1 MQRLVVMVLQPF
13 NGSHDALVSVT
24 IASNAA
30 QPLACATE
38 QQPNAYLPLDKVRH
52 QAGLKRPFDQ
62 RGESGERLE
71 HFTRRRTRC
80 EAPCLRSHFL
90 LWWFQGL
97 DHFIEHGKIELQYD
111 GQIRGFLTSR
121 GNASQC
127 GYIDRSDEERALPE
141 LAGLLTDDTSP
152 FYGFGLSEYRLGR
165 FLRGKDPDHYVVST
179 KVGRVLTAAVGPRAD
194 HAIWKSPAPFTY
206 RYDYTAA
213 GTRRSVEGSLQR
225 LGLPRID
232 IVFIH
237 DISPDNTELE
247 GGWEA
252 AYRIARTGAMVEL
265 EKMRDEGLIKAWGFG
280 VNTPNAVVQALA
292 SDDPTPDIVLLAC
305 QYSLLDHSDALRN
318 TFPALSSKGTSV
330 VVGTPLNDGFLG
342 GRSRYNFSLDLP
354 AGAVE
359 TRARIM
365 AVASRH
371 GIDIHTAALQFAAAH
386 PQVSAIIPGARSP
399 GQIVSNV
406 QAMKVG
412 IPAAFWE
419 ELKSQSLIDAQAP
432 VPS

>member
-1 MQRLVVMVLQPF
+1 MDRRDFLTYSAAGAVAAALLPASSIASSLAAAPAPSPLTERGSVMRTEGRIVRAGLPLNSPSHKMRYMSPQRFGMGGTQIGNIFAPISDDQADSVLQ
-13 NGSHDALVSVT
+13 A
-24 IASNAA
+24 AWNAG
-30 QPLACATE
+30 
-38 QQPNAYLPLDKVRH
+38 VR
-52 QAGLKRPFDQ
+52 L
-62 RGESGERLE
+62 
-71 HFTRRRTRC
+71 
-80 EAPCLRSHFL
+80 
-90 LWWFQGL
+90 
-97 DHFIEHGKIELQYD
+97 Y
-111 GQIRGFLTSR
+111 
-121 GNASQC
+121 
-127 GYIDRSDEERALPE
+127 
-141 LAGLLTDDTSP
+141 DTSP

-165 FLRGKDPDHYVVST
+165 FLRGKNPADYVIST
-179 KVGRVLTAAVGPRAD
+179 KVGRVLSAAGGVRAD
-194 HAIWKSPAPFTY
+194 HAIWKSPAPFNY

-213 GTRRSVEGSLQR
+213 GTRRSVEDSLQR

-237 DISPDNTELE
+237 DLSPDNTELE

-252 AYRIARTGAMVEL
+252 AYQVARTGAMVEL
-265 EKMRDEGLIKAWGFG
+265 EKMRAEGLIKAWGFG
-280 VNTPNAVVQALA
+280 VNTPNAVVKALT

-305 QYSLLDHSDALRN
+305 QYSLLDHRDALRN
-318 TFPALSSKGTSV
+318 TFPALKRKGTSV

-342 GRSRYNFSLDLP
+342 GRSRYNFSPDIP

-359 TRARIM
+359 KRARIM
-365 AVASRH
+365 AIASQH

-399 GQIVSNV
+399 GQIIANV

-419 ELKSQSLIDAQAP
+419 DLKSQSLIDAQAP

>member
-1 MQRLVVMVLQPF
+1 MDRRDFLTYSAAGAVAAALLPASSVASPVAALPVPSSLTERGSVMRTEGRLVRA
-13 NGSHDALVSVT
+13 D
-24 IASNAA
+24 
-30 QPLACATE
+30 
-38 QQPNAYLPLDKVRH
+38 LPLNLPSHTMRYMTPQRFGMGGTQIGNIFAPISDE
-52 QAGLKRPFDQ
+52 QAGLVLQ
-62 RGESGERLE
+62 AAWGAGVRL
-71 HFTRRRTRC
+71 
-80 EAPCLRSHFL
+80 
-90 LWWFQGL
+90 
-97 DHFIEHGKIELQYD
+97 YD
-111 GQIRGFLTSR
+111 S
-121 GNASQC
+121 
-127 GYIDRSDEERALPE
+127 
-141 LAGLLTDDTSP
+141 SP
-152 FYGFGLSEYRLGR
+152 FYGFGLSEHRLGR
-165 FLRGKDPDHYVVST
+165 FLHGKDPDDYVVSS
-179 KVGRVLTAAVGPRAD
+179 KVGRVLTAAGGPRAD
-194 HAIWKSPAPFTY
+194 HAIWKSPAPFNY

-213 GTRRSVEGSLQR
+213 GARRSVEDSLQR

-265 EKMRDEGLIKAWGFG
+265 EKMRAEGLIKAWGFG

-292 SDDPTPDIVLLAC
+292 SNDPTPDIVLLAC
-305 QYSLLDHSDALRN
+305 QYSLLEHGDALRN
-318 TFPALSSKGTSV
+318 TFPALRKKGTSV

-342 GRSRYNFSLDLP
+342 GRSRYNFSQDLP
-354 AGAVE
+354 TGAVE
-359 TRARIM
+359 KRARIM
-365 AVASRH
+365 AVARRH

-419 ELKSQSLIDAQAP
+419 ELKSQSLIDVLAP

>member
-1 MQRLVVMVLQPF
+1 MDRRNFLAYSAAGAVAAAWLPASSVASSAADASAPSSLTARGSVMRTEGRLVRADLPLNLPSPTMRYMTPQRFGMGGTQIGNIFAPISDEQAAMVLQAAW
-13 NGSHDALVSVT
+13 GSG
-24 IASNAA
+24 
-30 QPLACATE
+30 
-38 QQPNAYLPLDKVRH
+38 VR
-52 QAGLKRPFDQ
+52 L
-62 RGESGERLE
+62 
-71 HFTRRRTRC
+71 
-80 EAPCLRSHFL
+80 
-90 LWWFQGL
+90 
-97 DHFIEHGKIELQYD
+97 Y
-111 GQIRGFLTSR
+111 
-121 GNASQC
+121 
-127 GYIDRSDEERALPE
+127 
-141 LAGLLTDDTSP
+141 DTSP

-165 FLRGKDPDHYVVST
+165 FLRDKNPDDYVVST
-179 KVGRVLTAAVGPRAD
+179 KVGRVLTAAGGPRAD
-194 HAIWKSPAPFTY
+194 HDIWKSPAPFNY
-206 RYDYTAA
+206 RYDYSAA
-213 GTRRSVEGSLQR
+213 GTRRSVEDSLQR

-265 EKMRDEGLIKAWGFG
+265 EKMRNEGLIKAWGFG

-305 QYSLLDHSDALRN
+305 QYSLLDHHDALRS
-318 TFPALSSKGTSV
+318 TFPALRKKGTSV
-330 VVGTPLNDGFLG
+330 MLGTPLNDGFLG

-359 TRARIM
+359 KRGRIM
-365 AVASRH
+365 AVASRY

-386 PQVSAIIPGARSP
+386 PQVSAIIAGARST

-412 IPAAFWE
+412 IPAGFWE

>member
-1 MQRLVVMVLQPF
+1 MMHTQGPLVRTDLPVNATSHTMRYLTPQRFGMGGTQIGNIFAPI
-13 NGSHDALVSVT
+13 SD
-24 IASNAA
+24 
-30 QPLACATE
+30 E
-38 QQPNAYLPLDKVRH
+38 
-52 QAGLKRPFDQ
+52 QAGLVLQ
-62 RGESGERLE
+62 AAWGAGVRL
-71 HFTRRRTRC
+71 
-80 EAPCLRSHFL
+80 
-90 LWWFQGL
+90 
-97 DHFIEHGKIELQYD
+97 Y
-111 GQIRGFLTSR
+111 
-121 GNASQC
+121 
-127 GYIDRSDEERALPE
+127 
-141 LAGLLTDDTSP
+141 DTSP
-152 FYGFGLSEYRLGR
+152 FYGFGLSEHRLGR
-165 FLRGKDPDHYVVST
+165 FLHDKDPVDYVIST
-179 KVGRVLTAAVGPRAD
+179 KVGRVLTAAGGLRAD
-194 HAIWKSPAPFTY
+194 HAIWKSPAPFKY

-213 GTRRSVEGSLQR
+213 GARRSVEDSLQR

-237 DISPDNTELE
+237 DLSPDNTELE

-252 AYRIARTGAMVEL
+252 AYQIARAGAMVEL

-280 VNTPNAVVQALA
+280 VNTPNAVVQALG
-292 SDDPTPDIVLLAC
+292 STDPTPDIVLLAC

-318 TFPALSSKGTSV
+318 TFPALQSKGTSV

-359 TRARIM
+359 KRARMM
-365 AVASRH
+365 AIAKRH

-399 GQIVSNV
+399 GQVVSNV

-419 ELKSQSLIDAQAP
+419 DLKSQGLIDAHAP

>member
-1 MQRLVVMVLQPF
+1 MDRREFLTYSAAGAVVAALLPASSLASSVAAAPTPTSLTER
-13 NGSHDALVSVT
+13 GSVMPTQGQLMRAD
-24 IASNAA
+24 
-30 QPLACATE
+30 
-38 QQPNAYLPLDKVRH
+38 LPLNSPSPAMRYMTPQRFGMGGTQIGNIFAPISDQQADLVLRTAWEAGVR
-52 QAGLKRPFDQ
+52 L
-62 RGESGERLE
+62 
-71 HFTRRRTRC
+71 
-80 EAPCLRSHFL
+80 
-90 LWWFQGL
+90 
-97 DHFIEHGKIELQYD
+97 Y
-111 GQIRGFLTSR
+111 
-121 GNASQC
+121 
-127 GYIDRSDEERALPE
+127 
-141 LAGLLTDDTSP
+141 DTSP

-165 FLRGKDPDHYVVST
+165 FLRGKNPDDYVIST
-179 KVGRVLTAAVGPRAD
+179 KVGRVLTAAGGPRAD
-194 HAIWKSPAPFTY
+194 HAIWKSPAPFNY

-213 GTRRSVEGSLQR
+213 GARRSVEDSLQR

-237 DISPDNTELE
+237 DLSPDNTELE

-265 EKMRDEGLIKAWGFG
+265 EKMRDEGLIKAWGLG
-280 VNTPNAVVQALA
+280 VNTPNAVVQVLTRN
-292 SDDPTPDIVLLAC
+292 DPTPDIVLLAC
-305 QYSLLDHSDALRN
+305 QYSLLDHGDALRS
-318 TFPALSSKGTSV
+318 TFPALKRKGTSV

-342 GRSRYNFSLDLP
+342 GRNRYNFSLDLP

-359 TRARIM
+359 KRAQIM

-386 PQVSAIIPGARSP
+386 PQVSAIISGARSP

-412 IPAAFWE
+412 IPAAFWD
-419 ELKSQSLIDAQAP
+419 ELKSHGLIDAQAP